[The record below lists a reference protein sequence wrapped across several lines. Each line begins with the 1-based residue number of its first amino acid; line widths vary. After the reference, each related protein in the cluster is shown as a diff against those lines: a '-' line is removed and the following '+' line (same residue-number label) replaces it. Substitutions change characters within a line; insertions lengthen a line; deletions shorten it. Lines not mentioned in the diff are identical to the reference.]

1 MVQGQPLSKKSIT
14 IDEAINKTK
23 KRAAGVAKVIEWLV
37 SNTKTLDF
45 KPLYQQYK
53 IR

>member
-37 SNTKTLDF
+37 SKTKTLISNPCINNI
-45 KPLYQQYK
+45 K
-53 IR
+53 